1 LRPPRPDVQ
10 LSALLTRQKDRLSES
25 LFFPLL
31 PFLLA
36 AFTSDGRVLGL
47 LTASY
52 SLAQF
57 VATPLIGALS
67 DRHGR
72 RPVMAICVAGTVV
85 GLSLFALTVSLPWA
99 RQWPALLAAGL
110 PLSLLFLARLI
121 DGVSGGT
128 AATAMA
134 VLADVSP
141 PEDRARTFGLTGVA
155 FGLAF
160 ILGPGLGGLMAR
172 VSLVLPLV
180 VAVGFALVN
189 LAVVLVLLPETHP
202 REARQPLPRRR
213 DLQPFSPIVRVC
225 RDPRVSRL
233 GISFLL
239 FFLAFNAFAAVL
251 VLYLKQSFGW
261 GPGLSSLTFLVVGV
275 VAMVVQGTLIGPL
288 VGRWGE
294 LRLILAG
301 IGSVI
306 GGCLLLALATAATAI
321 PLVYV
326 AVAFLALG
334 TGLVT
339 PCLRALV
346 SRRLAG
352 DGQGAALGSLQAL
365 QSLASFLGPPLGGLA
380 YEGLGHRSPFTAG
393 ILLLAGVAWLIG
405 GGVPRQGTTT
415 PGPPR

>member
-1 LRPPRPDVQ
+1 LSRLRPDIQ
-10 LSALLTRQKDRLSES
+10 LCALLTLLNDRLSES

-36 AFTSDGRVLGL
+36 AFTTDGRMLGL

-52 SLAQF
+52 ALAQF
-57 VATPLIGALS
+57 LATPLIGALS

-72 RPVMAICVAGTVV
+72 RPVMVSCVAGTVV
-85 GLSLFALTVSLPWA
+85 GLSLFAITVGLPWE
-99 RQWPALLAAGL
+99 RNWPGLLATGF
-110 PLSLLFLARLI
+110 PLGLLFLARAI
-121 DGVSGGT
+121 DGASGGT

-134 VLADVSP
+134 VLADVSAA
-141 PEDRARTFGLTGVA
+141 EDRSRAFGLTGVA

-160 ILGPGLGGLMAR
+160 ILGPGLGGALAR
-172 VSLVLPLV
+172 VNLTLPLLAA
-180 VAVGFALVN
+180 VAFALVN
-189 LAVVLVLLPETHP
+189 LAVVLTLLGETHP
-202 REARQPLPRRR
+202 PEARLPMPRRR
-213 DLQPFSPIVRVC
+213 DLQPFGPILRVL
-225 RDPRVSRL
+225 RNRRVSRL
-233 GISFLL
+233 CLAFLV
-239 FFLAFNAFAAVL
+239 FFLAFNAFTAVL

-261 GPGLSSLTFLVVGV
+261 GPALSSLAFLVVGV

-294 LRLILAG
+294 HHLILGG

-306 GGCLLLALATAATAI
+306 TGSLLLTLATPATAI

-334 TGLVT
+334 TGLAT
-339 PCLRALV
+339 PCLRGLV

-365 QSLASFLGPPLGGLA
+365 QSLASFVGPPLGGLA
-380 YEGLGHRSPFTAG
+380 YETIGHRSPFAAG
-393 ILLLAGVAWLIG
+393 IVLLTGVAWLLSG
-405 GGVPRQGTTT
+405 RRPGQASPT
-415 PGPPR
+415 PGPTP